1 MSEDTAKKA
10 MQADSRAPARRAAPG
25 MPLLRIEAVV
35 KKFGSSRA
43 VDGLSL
49 DIPAGQFFALS
60 SVMMSARPA
69 LAWNL
74 AADLF
79 LLNCARVR

>member
-1 MSEDTAKKA
+1 MSSDNPSTAREEPNFLTTA
-10 MQADSRAPARRAAPG
+10 SMRNSGMSGAARRAGA
-25 MPLLRIEAVV
+25 RESACIA
-35 KKFGSSRA
+35 
-43 VDGLSL
+43 
-49 DIPAGQFFALS
+49 FFALS